1 MTTTKSGAVTGESNA
16 SRMEALKT
24 SIANKTALARMLD
37 SLHTNLCAAR
47 TQTHGMTAVCD
58 LITEA
63 RDRIALAAKWNA
75 EATMRE
81 WKRVDAIKQ

>member
-1 MTTTKSGAVTGESNA
+1 MTATKDSKTGVSNA

-47 TQTHGMTAVCD
+47 TQTHGMAAVCD